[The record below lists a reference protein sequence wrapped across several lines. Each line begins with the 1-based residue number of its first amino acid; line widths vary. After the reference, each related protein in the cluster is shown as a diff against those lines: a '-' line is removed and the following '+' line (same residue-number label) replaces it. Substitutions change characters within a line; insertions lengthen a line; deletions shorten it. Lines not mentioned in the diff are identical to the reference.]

1 VVRPVSCSAEEG
13 VVLPCFCGRWAVGS
27 SKVDGV
33 LMLERGGCRAP
44 FLSPSR
50 PSRPLGSGALRE
62 VPPPM
67 GMAPLPVPYVV
78 DAHERERY

>member
-1 VVRPVSCSAEEG
+1 MRHSEVIG
-13 VVLPCFCGRWAVGS
+13 VWSDRSVAQLKRGGVALFLWEVGSGS

-50 PSRPLGSGALRE
+50 PSCPLGSGALRE
-62 VPPPM
+62 VQS
-67 GMAPLPVPYVV
+67 MARPRFLYLMW
-78 DAHERERY
+78 